1 MLDKEILGQYRDLWK
16 EKLEI
21 AVKIATSEE
30 RQSCIIAEMAK
41 LEDRILE
48 ILEQQNDK

>member
-1 MLDKEILGQYRDLWK
+1 MLDKEVLEQYRDLWK

-30 RQSCIIAEMAK
+30 RQSCITAEMAA
-41 LEDRILE
+41 LEDKILK
-48 ILEQQNDK
+48 ILEQPQ